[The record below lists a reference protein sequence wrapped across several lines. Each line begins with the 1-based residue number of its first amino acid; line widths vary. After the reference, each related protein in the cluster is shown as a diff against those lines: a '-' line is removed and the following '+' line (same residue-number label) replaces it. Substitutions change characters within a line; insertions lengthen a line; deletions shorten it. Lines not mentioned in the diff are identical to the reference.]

1 MFSTRIPS
9 DLRPNP
15 VTRTLR
21 RLRRQG
27 TPILDLTESNPTRVG
42 LRYPPGLFDGLASGA
57 ATYDPD
63 PLGAVAARAAVA
75 AYIEAEGIRVR
86 PEQVVLTAS
95 TSDAYALLFKVLC
108 DPGDEV
114 LVPRPSYPLFDHL
127 ARLDAVVAVP
137 YDLECH
143 GRWSIDLDRLVSAVS
158 PRTRAILV
166 VSPNN
171 PTGSYVTAGELE
183 AIAALAVEHD
193 LAVVGDEVFRAYP
206 LASVAPPAPTVLDCG
221 APLTVSLGG
230 LSKSVGLPQ
239 LKLSWMAIG
248 GTEPTVE
255 AAVSRLELACD
266 TYLSVA
272 SPVQHALP
280 ELLTRGLA
288 IRAQIDARLRRNLKT
303 LHEAAVQYPECR
315 VLPVEGGWSAI
326 VQVPATVGEERRVL
340 DLLEHHQVL
349 VHPGYFFDFQTEAFL
364 VCSLLPEPAVFDK
377 GVAHLFTEE

>member
-1 MFSTRIPS
+1 MFSTRIPA

-15 VTRTLR
+15 LTRTLR

-42 LRYPPGLFDGLASGA
+42 LRYPPGLFDGLAGGA

-114 LVPRPSYPLFDHL
+114 LM
-127 ARLDAVVAVP
+127 
-137 YDLECH
+137 
-143 GRWSIDLDRLVSAVS
+143 
-158 PRTRAILV
+158 
-166 VSPNN
+166 
-171 PTGSYVTAGELE
+171 
-183 AIAALAVEHD
+183 
-193 LAVVGDEVFRAYP
+193 
-206 LASVAPPAPTVLDCG
+206 
-221 APLTVSLGG
+221 
-230 LSKSVGLPQ
+230 PQ

-248 GTEPTVE
+248 GAEPMVK

-280 ELLTRGLA
+280 QLLTRGLA
-288 IRAQIDARLRRNLKT
+288 IRAQIDARLRRNLET
-303 LHEAAVQYPECR
+303 LREAAVRRTECH

-340 DLLEHHQVL
+340 DLLEYHQVL

-364 VCSLLPEPAVFDK
+364 VCSLLPEPGVFDE
-377 GVAHLFTEE
+377 ALPHLFTD

>member
-1 MFSTRIPS
+1 MFSTRIPA
-9 DLRPNP
+9 DLWPNP
-15 VTRTLR
+15 LTRTLR

-42 LRYPPGLFDGLASGA
+42 LRYPPGLFDRLAGGA

-114 LVPRPSYPLFDHL
+114 LVPRPSYPLFEHL
-127 ARLDAVVAVP
+127 ARLEAVVAVP

-171 PTGSYVTAGELE
+171 PTGSYVTAAELE

-206 LASVAPPAPTVLDCG
+206 LASVAPPAPTVLGCG
-221 APLTVSLGG
+221 APLTVSPRRLVE
-230 LSKSVGLPQ
+230 VGRPAAAQ
-239 LKLSWMAIG
+239 VVVDGNRRGRA
-248 GTEPTVE
+248 PRVE

-288 IRAQIDARLRRNLKT
+288 IRAQIDARLRRNLET
-303 LHEAAVQYPECR
+303 LREAA
-315 VLPVEGGWSAI
+315 G
-326 VQVPATVGEERRVL
+326 PAPGVSRAPGRRRVVGNRAGAGNRRRRAAGAGPPGASPGTRPSRI
-340 DLLEHHQVL
+340 LLRL
-349 VHPGYFFDFQTEAFL
+349 SDRGIPGVQLAPGAGRLRRSPTASVY
-364 VCSLLPEPAVFDK
+364 
-377 GVAHLFTEE
+377 